1 MSQKR
6 FVATLAVTAVV
17 ALAVGP
23 GRADAQ
29 VIGRGPSGGP
39 SVFTGP
45 GGPVALTPGY
55 TTAATAVYATAV
67 PAAYASGY
75 SGVGS
80 YTPPYSYYAAI
91 PPMPAR
97 IYVGY
102 GDTDEFPFYGRPYGH
117 VYDRWSWASMSNYNQ
132 GVLARYYY
140 PPVR

>member
-1 MSQKR
+1 MSVD
-6 FVATLAVTAVV
+6 FVRADVTHLSQA
-17 ALAVGP
+17 GI
-23 GRADAQ
+23 GADAQ
-29 VIGRGPSGGP
+29 LIGRGLSGGP

-55 TTAATAVYATAV
+55 GTS
-67 PAAYASGY
+67 YASGY
-75 SGVGS
+75 SGGVGS

-102 GDTDEFPFYGRPYGH
+102 GDDGFPFYGRPYGH
-117 VYDRWSWASMSNYNQ
+117 VYDRWTWAYMSDSNA